1 MSHDQL
7 AKTLISAFFTE
18 FLHLTVPESA
28 RRLRIGE
35 AIFLDKELYT
45 DWPSGNRLE
54 PDLLARVPVEAD
66 AMVLLVHVEIE
77 SRARAGM
84 DLRLW
89 KYYMQIR
96 QKHNLLV
103 LPILI
108 NLRGGRPGLGLE
120 TLEEGF
126 EPLPTGAFRYQ
137 VLSLSGC
144 RAMDWLLRP
153 EPVAWAFAALMHPGT
168 WSRAELKM
176 ECLRRVR
183 HWRDTGFRKE
193 VLVNWIETYVQL
205 SEEDATEYQRLLNLK
220 ENREIRQMAQTWLGK
235 AEERG
240 RVEGRTEGRE
250 KGLQEGLKQGTAAG
264 VKKGKAEAVDQLRQ
278 LLLKRIEQRFGAVP
292 ERIQARVRSIDTLA
306 PLAAMLEKLPLLESA
321 DDLLSPR
328 RRRSNGHA

>member
-18 FLHLTVPESA
+18 FLHLTVPDSA
-28 RRLRIGE
+28 RRLRLGE

-54 PDLLARVPVEAD
+54 PDLLARVPVDED

-103 LPILI
+103 LPILV
-108 NLRGGRPGLGLE
+108 NLRGGRPGVGLE

-126 EPLPTGAFRYQ
+126 EVLPTGAFRYR
-137 VLSLSGC
+137 VLSLSRC
-144 RAMDWLLRP
+144 RAADWLLRP
-153 EPVAWAFAALMHPGT
+153 EPVAWAFAALMRPGT
-168 WSRAELKM
+168 WSRAELKV

-183 HWRDTGFRKE
+183 QWRGTGFRKE
-193 VLVNWIETYVQL
+193 VLINWIETYVQL

-220 ENREIRQMAQTWLGK
+220 ENKEIRQMAQTWLGK
-235 AEERG
+235 AEARG
-240 RVEGRTEGRE
+240 RAEGME
-250 KGLQEGLKQGTAAG
+250 K
-264 VKKGKAEAVDQLRQ
+264 AVDQMRGLV
-278 LLLKRIEQRFGAVP
+278 LKRIEQRFGVVP
-292 ERIQARVRSIDTLA
+292 ERVQTRVQAIGTLA